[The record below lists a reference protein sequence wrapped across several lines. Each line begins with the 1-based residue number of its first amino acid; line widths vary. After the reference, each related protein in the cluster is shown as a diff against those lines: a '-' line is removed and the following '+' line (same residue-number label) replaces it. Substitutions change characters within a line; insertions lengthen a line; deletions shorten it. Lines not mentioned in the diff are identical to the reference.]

1 MQFVI
6 MSNIVHHRKSY
17 EKHSLE
23 VEDLKATPHEMLE
36 FWLSE
41 VEELHDFNA
50 MVVSSVDAS
59 GQPHSRVVLLRGVN
73 EEGLRFYTNYT
84 SNKGQ
89 ELEQNN
95 KVALNFF
102 WPSVERQVRVEG
114 ELHKLSEAES
124 DAYFNSRPRESQIGA
139 WVSPQSSTIESREV
153 LNERFREF
161 TDKFEGHP
169 VPRPE
174 NWGGYVIR
182 PMFFEFWQGRP
193 NRLHDRLTYGLQE
206 GTWKISRLAP

>member
-1 MQFVI
+1 

-23 VEDLKATPHEMLE
+23 VEDWKATPHEMLE

-41 VEELHDFNA
+41 VEELHDYNA

-73 EEGLRFYTNYT
+73 EEGLKFYTNY
-84 SNKGQ
+84 SSHKGQ

-102 WPSVERQVRVEG
+102 WPTVERQVRVEG
-114 ELHKLSEAES
+114 ELHKLSDAES

-139 WVSPQSSTIESREV
+139 WVSPQSSTIQSREV
-153 LNERFREF
+153 LNKRFREF
-161 TDKFEGHP
+161 TDKFEGHS
-169 VPRPE
+169 VPRPAH
-174 NWGGYVIR
+174 WGGYIIR
-182 PMFFEFWQGRP
+182 PSYFEFWQGRES
-193 NRLHDRLTYGLQE
+193 RLHDR
-206 GTWKISRLAP
+206 ISYEKHGDQWNIARLSP

>member
-1 MQFVI
+1 

-23 VEDLKATPHEMLE
+23 VEDLKATPHEMLD

-73 EEGLRFYTNYT
+73 EDGLKFYTNY
-84 SNKGQ
+84 SSHKGQ

-102 WPSVERQVRVEG
+102 WPTVERQVRVEG
-114 ELHKLSEAES
+114 ELHKLSDAES

-169 VPRPE
+169 VPRPAH
-174 NWGGYVIR
+174 WGGYIIR
-182 PMFFEFWQGRP
+182 PKYYEFWQGRP
-193 NRLHDRLTYGLQE
+193 NRLHDRLTYSLVE
-206 GTWKISRLAP
+206 GNWSIGRMAP

>member
-1 MQFVI
+1 
-6 MSNIVHHRKSY
+6 MSNIIHDRKSY
-17 EKHSLE
+17 DRNSLE
-23 VEDLKATPHEMLE
+23 VEDLKAAPHEMLE
-36 FWLSE
+36 FWLNE
-41 VEELHDFNA
+41 VKELHDYNA

-73 EEGLRFYTNYT
+73 EDGLRFYTNYS
-84 SNKGQ
+84 SNKGL

-114 ELHKLSEAES
+114 ELYKLTDAES

-169 VPRPE
+169 VPRPAH
-174 NWGGYVIR
+174 WGGYIIR
-182 PMFFEFWQGRP
+182 PKYYEFWQGRP
-193 NRLHDRLTYGLQE
+193 NRLHDRLTYSLVE
-206 GTWKISRLAP
+206 GNWSIGRMAP

>member
-1 MQFVI
+1 

-23 VEDLKATPHEMLE
+23 LEDLKATPHEMLE

-50 MVVSSVDAS
+50 MVISSVDAS

-73 EEGLRFYTNYT
+73 EEGLKFYTNY
-84 SNKGQ
+84 SSHKGQ

-102 WPSVERQVRVEG
+102 WPTVERQVRVEG
-114 ELHKLSEAES
+114 ELYKLSEAES

-139 WVSPQSSTIESREV
+139 WVSPQSSTIDSREV

-169 VPRPE
+169 VPRPAH
-174 NWGGYVIR
+174 WGGYIIR
-182 PMFFEFWQGRP
+182 PKYFEFWQGRP
-193 NRLHDRLTYGLQE
+193 NRLHDRLTYKLQD
-206 GTWKISRLAP
+206 GTWKISRMAP

>member
-1 MQFVI
+1 

-73 EEGLRFYTNYT
+73 EEGLKFYTNYA
-84 SNKGQ
+84 SHKGQ

-102 WPSVERQVRVEG
+102 WPTVERQVRVEG
-114 ELHKLSEAES
+114 ELFKLSDAES

-139 WVSPQSSTIESREV
+139 WVSPQSSIIESREI

-169 VPRPE
+169 VPRPAH
-174 NWGGYVIR
+174 WGGYIIR
-182 PMFFEFWQGRP
+182 PNFYEFWQGRP
-193 NRLHDRLTYGLQE
+193 NRLHDRLT
-206 GTWKISRLAP
+206 

>member
-1 MQFVI
+1 

-41 VEELHDFNA
+41 VEELHDFNT

-73 EEGLRFYTNYT
+73 EDGLKFYTNYS

-89 ELEQNN
+89 ELELNN

-102 WPSVERQVRVEG
+102 WPTVERQVRVEG
-114 ELHKLSEAES
+114 ELHKLSDAES

-139 WVSPQSSTIESREV
+139 WVSPQSSTIDSREV

-161 TDKFEGHP
+161 TDKFEGQS
-169 VPRPE
+169 VPRPS
-174 NWGGYVIR
+174 NWGGYLIR
-182 PMFFEFWQGRP
+182 PKYFEFWQGRP
-193 NRLHDRLTYGLQE
+193 NRLHDRLTYTLVE
-206 GTWKISRLAP
+206 GNWSIGRMAP

>member
-1 MQFVI
+1 
-6 MSNIVHHRKSY
+6 MSNIIHHRKSY

-23 VEDLKATPHEMLE
+23 VEDLKAAPHEMLE

-41 VEELHDFNA
+41 VEELHDYNA

-73 EEGLRFYTNYT
+73 EDGLRFYTNYT

-102 WPSVERQVRVEG
+102 WPTVERQVRVEG
-114 ELHKLSEAES
+114 ELHKLTDAES

-139 WVSPQSSTIESREV
+139 WVSPQSSRIDSREI

-169 VPRPE
+169 VPRPAH
-174 NWGGYVIR
+174 WGGYIIR
-182 PMFFEFWQGRP
+182 PKYYEFWQGRP
-193 NRLHDRLTYGLQE
+193 NRLHDRLTYSLVE
-206 GTWKISRLAP
+206 GNWSIGRMAP